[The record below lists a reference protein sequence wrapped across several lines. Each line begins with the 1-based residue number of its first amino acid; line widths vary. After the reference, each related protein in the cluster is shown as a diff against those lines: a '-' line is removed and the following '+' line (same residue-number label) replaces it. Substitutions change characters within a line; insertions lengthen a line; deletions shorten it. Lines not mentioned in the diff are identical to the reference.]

1 MFSEHLI
8 EIFSIS
14 SIMSINYLYVD
25 MNSYFA
31 SVEQQLRP
39 ELRSRPVAVIPVRA
53 ETTCCIAA
61 SHEARQC
68 GVKTG
73 TAVHEARRLCPAIR
87 FIEARPHE
95 YIRMHHRIRQAVD
108 SCVPV
113 QAVLSIDEMV
123 CRLSGEDRQEAAA
136 VRLAEQIKTAIR
148 GELGLFLRCSTGL
161 GPNRMLAKV
170 AADMQKPDGLT
181 VIRPQDLPGQLHVLQ
196 LRDFPGIGPRME
208 RRLLGWS
215 VTTVKQL
222 CELSA
227 PQLARI
233 WGSKLLGQIWWHR
246 LRGDD
251 LPDPPTH
258 RRTISHSRVLP
269 PDWRNDRSAHDILLR
284 LTEKAAARLRHV
296 QCWAG
301 AISVWVQY
309 LGSKAWQEH
318 RRLSLCQDT
327 PTLLSVASQI
337 WERKPA
343 GLPLKVGLVL
353 SGLVANENVAPSL
366 WEAERKLTALSH
378 AMDQVNQQYGAHT
391 LYLASMHDVRQ
402 EAPTRIAF
410 TNIPDLDLAD
420 A

>member
-1 MFSEHLI
+1 
-8 EIFSIS
+8 
-14 SIMSINYLYVD
+14 MSVNYLYVD

-39 ELRSRPVAVIPVRA
+39 ELRSRPVAVVPVRA

-61 SHEARQC
+61 SYEAKQR

-73 TAVHEARRLCPAIR
+73 TAVHEARRLCPGILLV
-87 FIEARPHE
+87 EARPHE

-123 CRLSGEDRQEAAA
+123 CRLAGADQPVAGA
-136 VRLAEQIKTAIR
+136 VRLAERIKSVLR
-148 GELGLFLRCSTGL
+148 REVGLYVRCSIGL

-170 AADMQKPDGLT
+170 AADMQKPDGVT
-181 VIRPQDLPGQLHVLQ
+181 VIRAADLPGRLHGLT
-196 LRDFPGIGPRME
+196 LRDFPGVGPRME
-208 RRLLGWS
+208 QRLLSWG
-215 VTTVKQL
+215 VTTVQRL

-227 PQLARI
+227 VELARI
-233 WGSKLLGQIWWHR
+233 WESKLLGQIWWHR

-251 LPDPPTH
+251 LPEPPTH

-269 PDWRNDRSAHDILLR
+269 PEWRDDRHAAEILLR
-284 LTEKAAARLRHV
+284 LTEKAAARLRHMR
-296 QCWAG
+296 CWTG
-301 AISVWVQY
+301 SISVWSHHLASQ
-309 LGSKAWQEH
+309 AWQEH
-318 RRLSLCQDT
+318 HRLSLCQDT
-327 PTLLSVASQI
+327 STLLSAAGEI
-337 WERKPA
+337 WEHKPA
-343 GLPLKVGLVL
+343 GRPLKIGVVL
-353 SGLVANENVAPSL
+353 SNLIESGNVTPPL
-366 WEAERKLTALSH
+366 WETERKLTALSH
-378 AMDQVNQQYGAHT
+378 AMDQVNQQYGSHS
-391 LYLASMHDVRQ
+391 LYFAALHDVQQ